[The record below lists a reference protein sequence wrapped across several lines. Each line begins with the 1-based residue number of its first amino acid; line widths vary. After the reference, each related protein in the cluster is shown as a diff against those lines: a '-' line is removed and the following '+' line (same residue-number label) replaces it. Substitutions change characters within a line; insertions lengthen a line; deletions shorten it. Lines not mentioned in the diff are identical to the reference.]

1 MGIYNSFRQSMF
13 LHEQQ
18 VESRK
23 EELGARATMEGELWS
38 MYLEFGEILKEP
50 GCQA

>member
-1 MGIYNSFRQSMF
+1 MGSYNSFRQSMF

-23 EELGARATMEGELWS
+23 ELRVGAS
-38 MYLEFGEILKEP
+38 MDDEF
-50 GCQA
+50 